1 MSSPAGAV
9 QVWISG
15 RVQGVGY
22 RAATR
27 RQALALGVRGWV
39 KNLPDGRV
47 TAVFAGEPMAVQK
60 MVDWCHRGPALA
72 QVTQVVVAPCND
84 FPDEGFAI
92 IS

>member
-1 MSSPAGAV
+1 MPFSSGAV

-27 RQALALGVRGWV
+27 QQALALGLTGWV
-39 KNLPDGRV
+39 QNLPDGRV
-47 TAVFAGEPMAVQK
+47 TAVFAGEAVAVQK
-60 MVDWCHRGPALA
+60 MVDWCHQGSALA
-72 QVTQVVVAPCND
+72 QVTQVMVEPYSHSLS
-84 FPDEGFAI
+84 PGFT

>member
-1 MSSPAGAV
+1 
-9 QVWISG
+9 VWISG
-15 RVQGVGY
+15 RVQGGGY

-27 RQALALGVRGWV
+27 RQALALGGRGWV

-47 TAVFAGEPMAVQK
+47 TAVFAGEPVAVQK

-84 FPDEGFAI
+84 IPGDSFSI